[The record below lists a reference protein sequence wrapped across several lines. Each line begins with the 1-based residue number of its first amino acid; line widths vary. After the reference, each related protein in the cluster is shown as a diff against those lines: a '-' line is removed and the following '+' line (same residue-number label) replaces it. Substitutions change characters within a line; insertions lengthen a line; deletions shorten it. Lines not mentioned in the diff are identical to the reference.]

1 MTTNTYVSQ
10 KKKIDEAVATVREV
24 TSKAAKTRE
33 SALKF
38 LADIGV
44 TFPEKSIVKK
54 STRKK

>member
-10 KKKIDEAVATVREV
+10 KKKIDEAVAAIREA

-33 SALKF
+33 SAIKF
-38 LADIGV
+38 LSDIGV
-44 TFPEKSIVKK
+44 TFPEKSIIKK